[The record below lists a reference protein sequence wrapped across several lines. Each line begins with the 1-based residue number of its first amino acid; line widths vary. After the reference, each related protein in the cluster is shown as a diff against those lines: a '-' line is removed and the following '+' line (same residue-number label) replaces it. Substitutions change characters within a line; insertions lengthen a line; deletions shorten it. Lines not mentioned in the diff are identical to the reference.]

1 MVGTFGFADCQ
12 RFVHRICATKS
23 IKREGVGRWGG
34 GPVAAVNSCSI
45 AFVGESVLCAM
56 CLQPNGLSVGLKV
69 NAAQQIVSLRF
80 GRALLCLL
88 CS

>member
-34 GPVAAVNSCSI
+34 GPVAAVNSCSM
-45 AFVGESVLCAM
+45 AFVGVKVCCVQCAM
-56 CLQPNGLSVGLKV
+56 WLQLNGMSVGLKV
-69 NAAQQIVSLRF
+69 NAAQQIVSLR
-80 GRALLCLL
+80 
-88 CS
+88 